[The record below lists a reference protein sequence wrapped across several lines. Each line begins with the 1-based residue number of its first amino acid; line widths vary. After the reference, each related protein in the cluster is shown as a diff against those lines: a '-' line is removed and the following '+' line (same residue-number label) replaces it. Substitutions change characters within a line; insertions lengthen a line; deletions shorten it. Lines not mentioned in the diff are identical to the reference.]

1 MLITT
6 SIVDF
11 NFDLL
16 FLDTFDAPV
25 DIEHCW
31 LVVIRERVLQVI
43 GYQTG
48 LADGGVT
55 REHEL
60 ELLYGHHDDNNEVVF
75 IFSLNIFSI
84 KD

>member
-1 MLITT
+1 VLITT

-31 LVVIRERVLQVI
+31 LVVLRERIVQVI
-43 GYQTG
+43 GDEAG
-48 LADGGVT
+48 LTDGGVT

-60 ELLYGHHDDNNEVVF
+60 ERLCAFLIRGP
-75 IFSLNIFSI
+75 SLSL
-84 KD
+84 